1 MLPCFASY
9 EWAPFCPLNTNSI
22 YAGNSQH
29 SISVYSSFLVY
40 YLHAL
45 HAMSPVSYTVSAL

>member
-1 MLPCFASY
+1 MLPCFANY
-9 EWAPFCPLNTNSI
+9 EWAPFCPLNTNFI

-45 HAMSPVSYTVSAL
+45 HAMSPTQ